1 MPQRLRILAGPNGS
15 GKTSVYRE
23 LRDRY
28 HWGIFVN
35 ADELERL
42 LQETGSV
49 DLREY
54 AIPVL
59 NKEAFLAAYVQYFQ
73 SLSTSCDINNLS
85 IEEARVSVLDTT
97 KIDSYFA
104 AFLATF
110 IRERLLEMGISF
122 SFETVMSHPNKVA
135 FIEKARQ
142 CGYRVYLYFVSTQS
156 VEINI
161 GRVHTRVLEGGHDV
175 PEDKVRKRYVLS
187 MANLYGAVKQ
197 TNRAY
202 IFDNSG
208 KKCELLA
215 EYDAEDNSLE
225 VHHVTQWLQDYLL
238 NKAEQH

>member
-1 MPQRLRILAGPNGS
+1 MSHRLRILAGPNGS

-23 LRDRY
+23 LRECF

-42 LQETGSV
+42 LQETGCV

-59 NKEAFLAAYVQYFQ
+59 DKEAFLDLYKQYFQ
-73 SLSTSCDINNLS
+73 NFSTSCGITNLS
-85 IEEARVSVLDTT
+85 IEEARISVLDTA
-97 KIDSYFA
+97 KLDSYFA

-110 IRERLLEMGISF
+110 IRERLLEMGVSF
-122 SFETVMSHPNKVA
+122 SFETVMSHPSKVA
-135 FIEKARQ
+135 FMEKARR

-156 VEINI
+156 VDINI
-161 GRVHTRVLEGGHDV
+161 GRVHTRVQEGGHDV
-175 PEDKVRKRYVLS
+175 PENKIRKRYELS

-208 KKCELLA
+208 KKVELLA
-215 EYDAEDNSLE
+215 EYDADGNSLE
-225 VHHVTQWLQDYLL
+225 VHHVTDWLQDNLL
-238 NKAEQH
+238 NKAVHN